1 MLNYA
6 KAAEGLGELDEE
18 IQMIV
23 LGSFSPAESEAA
35 LKSDDTNNESVGF
48 LFWRWW
54 GENGRTR
61 ADSKESLFFY
71 FIIIF

>member
-48 LFWRWW
+48 LF
-54 GENGRTR
+54 
-61 ADSKESLFFY
+61 
-71 FIIIF
+71 